1 MLAQGQGVHGQAL
14 PEERMHPILV
24 LFVQATIICILMSFR
39 LERDDQHLSR
49 GHSGDDLANLLQ
61 CTVG

>member
-1 MLAQGQGVHGQAL
+1 MKSKGGLNFQYAFKKIL
-14 PEERMHPILV
+14 KPIVV

-49 GHSGDDLANLLQ
+49 GHIGDDLANLLQ